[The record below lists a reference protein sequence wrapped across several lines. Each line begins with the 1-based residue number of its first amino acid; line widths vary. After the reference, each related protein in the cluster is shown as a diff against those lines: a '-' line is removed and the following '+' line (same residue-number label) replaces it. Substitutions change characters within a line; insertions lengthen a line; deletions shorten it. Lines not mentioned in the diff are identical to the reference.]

1 MVGHNASEGIEPRN
15 YHRRI
20 GPKVSCPGSQQRG
33 KHYGERVRVVPGSK
47 SVAGHLTVY
56 SGTWESHAAPS
67 GSFQQAAKARRK
79 YGGMAVGPT
88 HSRGVVGVMSGAGT

>member
-1 MVGHNASEGIEPRN
+1 MIGHNASEGIEPRN
-15 YHRRI
+15 FHRCI

-33 KHYGERVRVVPGSK
+33 KRYGERVRVVPGSK

-67 GSFQQAAKARRK
+67 GSLQQADERQG
-79 YGGMAVGPT
+79 GGMAVWQ
-88 HSRGVVGVMSGAGT
+88 SDQLILEV